1 MTKPNGS
8 VATTVYDSKQRV
20 ISTVEK
26 TASGNGF
33 HVGVLVVHH
42 IAHELMQEGLLQRGL
57 DVRIQQDQA
66 ALASVLE
73 HRPGAVL

>member
-26 TASGNGF
+26 TAGGTVITGF
-33 HVGVLVVHH
+33 EYTYDDLSRIIEEKVLANSTKMCYNYDSLSCVW
-42 IAHELMQEGLLQRGL
+42 
-57 DVRIQQDQA
+57 
-66 ALASVLE
+66 
-73 HRPGAVL
+73 